1 MHWVNYSCHAFVSG
15 SDQLWNPYLE
25 EYAGPEYF
33 LSFVNE
39 HNLKLSYASSFGNI
53 DTISDEFVNKY
64 KNI

>member
-39 HNLKLSYASSFGNI
+39 HNLKLSYASSLEI
-53 DTISDEFVNKY
+53 
-64 KNI
+64 